1 MKTKWGSDLFTWLA
15 NTVSSFLAFSRF
27 GTELLFG
34 QDALQSG
41 AIALTMFPVI
51 IFFAAFVQV
60 MYYLGA
66 VQWVLQH
73 LGWFFYK
80 TLGTSN
86 AESIVASASPFV
98 GQSENT
104 LLVMDYLE
112 HMTNSELHACMTAG
126 FATISGSVFQAY
138 VVLGVDAR
146 NLITACIMSIPCSL
160 ALSKIRYPENDQP
173 AARSFPVKLKKRE
186 REVNILHALGNG
198 AATGVHLSLLIL
210 ATIIAM
216 VSLIYAANFV
226 LTWFGQFVGIHS
238 LTLELILVITLG
250 LVATSKHP
258 RSIQWHTVI
267 VGFLMQFCLGCIVT
281 KTQWGQALFSW
292 LASIASSLLE
302 FSNYGTKFILGDT
315 VGAMTSIFA
324 ISVFPAIIFFAS
336 FIQVVYYL
344 GGIQWMLK
352 RIGWVFHKTLDISG
366 CESVVTAA
374 SPFIGQSENVLL
386 VKDYLPHMTKSE
398 IHACMTAGFATVSG
412 STLQGYIALGVNA
425 QNIITACIM
434 SIPCSV
440 ALSKIRY
447 PETEESLTRGKM
459 VEPPR
464 STKEVNVLHAVAN
477 GAATGINL
485 SLLIAANLIA
495 IISLVHLVD
504 FLLTWFG
511 QFIAIHELT
520 IELILGYVLYPFTWL
535 LGVPA
540 GDVLRV
546 SQLLGLKFVA
556 NEFVAYQR
564 LNDASSGPSVSSQL
578 SVRGRTIAE
587 FAFCGFGNLGS
598 IAMQVGALST
608 LAPGRSGDFSR
619 LAFSACVTGSI
630 ATCLS
635 AAIISMVI

>member
-1 MKTKWGSDLFTWLA
+1 MSVSSDNIVAEKPISLHSGSGTLEEKRSEQARPTKWWNVGGSLRYVW
-15 NTVSSFLAFSRF
+15 NRHR
-27 GTELLFG
+27 LLCV
-34 QDALQSG
+34 LC
-41 AIALTMFPVI
+41 I
-51 IFFAAFVQV
+51 
-60 MYYLGA
+60 
-66 VQWVLQH
+66 WVL
-73 LGWFFYK
+73 LTAYF
-80 TLGTSN
+80 
-86 AESIVASASPFV
+86 IV
-98 GQSENT
+98 
-104 LLVMDYLE
+104 
-112 HMTNSELHACMTAG
+112 
-126 FATISGSVFQAY
+126 
-138 VVLGVDAR
+138 
-146 NLITACIMSIPCSL
+146 SL
-160 ALSKIRYPENDQP
+160 ALKRKTQLSDILPFIFLYVFVTGRIIFAFVSTKTITRPTATVFRAAMRYVVRVPLWVRY
-173 AARSFPVKLKKRE
+173 AISVSVLLAIV
-186 REVNILHALGNG
+186 
-198 AATGVHLSLLIL
+198 LS
-210 ATIIAM
+210 
-216 VSLIYAANFV
+216 VSLSFKESSAGKRIDRMQAFLGV
-226 LTWFGQFVGIHS
+226 I
-238 LTLELILVITLG
+238 VITLG

-440 ALSKIRY
+440 ALSKIQY